1 MHDALFMEKDS
12 TSPGRRRISM
22 SALQDDPKTV
32 SNRIAL
38 HFSRARLDPAPV
50 LHMNADALVIEYN
63 SYDTGHKRWE
73 TISEVVKNNS

>member
-38 HFSRARLDPAPV
+38 HFGRARLDPAPV

-63 SYDTGHKRWE
+63 SYDTGHKR
-73 TISEVVKNNS
+73 